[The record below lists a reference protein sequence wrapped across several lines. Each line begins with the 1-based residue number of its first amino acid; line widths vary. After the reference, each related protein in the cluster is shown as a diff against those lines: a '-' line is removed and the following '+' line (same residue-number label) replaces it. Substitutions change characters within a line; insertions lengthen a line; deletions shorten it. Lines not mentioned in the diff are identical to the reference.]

1 MNNFFLYGGSLIP
14 IAILVYCF
22 YVMKAVKLFKITS
35 PEFDLPNVF
44 LHHSSEWFILAALPS
59 LVFSAIYVW
68 LFAGLSASIFSF
80 FALMFVG
87 KWGGM
92 ILGFYSTKFIGYHYM
107 IACILLPIG
116 YYIFFVAIWNI
127 TMLILKNT

>member
-1 MNNFFLYGGSLIP
+1 MKEWFTYGGSLIP
-14 IAILVYCF
+14 FSIMMGYCY
-22 YVMKAVKLFKITS
+22 YVMKAVKIFKITS

-92 ILGFYSTKFIGYHYM
+92 ILGFYSEYLCRLFVFQFIGLN
-107 IACILLPIG
+107 IL
-116 YYIFFVAIWNI
+116 
-127 TMLILKNT
+127 